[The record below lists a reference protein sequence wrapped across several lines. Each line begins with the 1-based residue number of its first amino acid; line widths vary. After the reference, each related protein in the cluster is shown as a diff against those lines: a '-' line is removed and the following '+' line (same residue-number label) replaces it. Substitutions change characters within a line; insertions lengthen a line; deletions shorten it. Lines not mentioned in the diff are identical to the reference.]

1 MRTEPHLHLFE
12 RAGSPAPC
20 SAAFAISL
28 ASCIAER
35 VREGNASAVLAARLE
50 QQVDFINALH
60 APGCNRSFAIRFIS
74 IPDSRSVSAG
84 KVEVVLLGKVSA
96 MASAQATEGARDLC
110 AEVLCL
116 LAGAMPEHSWLPVA
130 EPERFRSLWQPF
142 ARSRLHVAEIARRV
156 DQVRLSTL
164 RPRPSLGSGRASAD
178 LPAPGADCV
187 FYVHPF
193 VPRASSFSRLLRM
206 LLLQPSPVLFQAAL
220 TPVSFT
226 LEESEGL
233 AGAVSQCEHYRQ
245 QVDALAQQLLGLPPS
260 VQRLRAQALAESLL
274 EQWLRL
280 RDAPFLLQ
288 VLLASPEAIPR
299 SLAEVIGIEITA
311 PIAGSSNA
319 KNGGLAREFQCGGY
333 DVLYPETAAQ
343 RKCAVDNLCHL
354 EVAPWIPNCAPKSL
368 LRLRQMMDASEA
380 VGAFRFPL
388 AMPEGLLGA
397 EVRVAR
403 SRPLPRELAELARE
417 NGTEKLLLGENYFLG
432 CSQPTV
438 LAERER
444 LQHTY
449 IIGQTG
455 TGKTTLLKAMIVSD
469 MRAGKGLA
477 VLDPHGDL
485 HHELLALVPPD
496 RRNDVVVV
504 DPTDSVCPV
513 GLNLLECAS
522 EEERHFVVRE
532 MRAILQTLLRGQ
544 FGATAS
550 EWTGPLF
557 FQHMQMNMLL
567 AMSRPDDPGT
577 LLEFYEIFRQEDYW
591 KRWLPLQWDDPMLK
605 RWVEKSLPGVNYSAR
620 ANGQMSMGEYLS
632 TKFEDFLFDPKLRL
646 IFGQK
651 RSTFDLRQ
659 IIDEGKI
666 LLVNLAKGELA
677 EPNSRFLGM
686 LLLAK
691 IQAAAMSRVELAAAQ
706 RRPFYLY
713 VDEFQALA
721 TESFVTLLSEARK
734 FGLGLVLANQFL
746 AQIHDERINQSIVGN
761 VGTSVCF
768 RVGREDA
775 ELLERQFAPSFDAQ
789 DLANLPNWEAC
800 IKTKVRGQ
808 IVAPFSLRTGR
819 PLAAVDPGGAEQVIA
834 LSRSKYGR
842 PRAAVLEEIR
852 RSMEPPPPPKTS
864 PPERNLGKLL
874 GLTS

>member
-1 MRTEPHLHLFE
+1 MK
-12 RAGSPAPC
+12 
-20 SAAFAISL
+20 
-28 ASCIAER
+28 
-35 VREGNASAVLAARLE
+35 EGNSNAVLAARLE
-50 QQVDFINALH
+50 QQVDFINALY
-60 APGCNRSFAIRFIS
+60 APECNRSFAIRFIS
-74 IPDSRSVSAG
+74 IPDGRSITAG
-84 KVEVVLLGKVSA
+84 KVELVLFGKVSA
-96 MASAQATEGARDLC
+96 PAGAQATEGARALC

-116 LAGAMPEHSWLPVA
+116 LGGAMPEQSWVPVS

-142 ARSRLHVAEIARRV
+142 ARNRLHVAEIARRV

-164 RPRPSLGSGRASAD
+164 RPRPSLGSGRASSD

-206 LLLQPSPVLFQAAL
+206 LLLQPSPVIFQATL

-226 LEESEGL
+226 PEESEGL
-233 AGAVSQCEHYRQ
+233 AGAVNQCEHYRQ
-245 QVDALAQQLLGLPPS
+245 QVDALAHEPLGLPPS

-311 PIAGSSNA
+311 PIAGSSNV
-319 KNGGLAREFQCGGY
+319 KSGGPAREFQCG
-333 DVLYPETAAQ
+333 
-343 RKCAVDNLCHL
+343 
-354 EVAPWIPNCAPKSL
+354 
-368 LRLRQMMDASEA
+368 
-380 VGAFRFPL
+380 
-388 AMPEGLLGA
+388 
-397 EVRVAR
+397 
-403 SRPLPRELAELARE
+403 
-417 NGTEKLLLGENYFLG
+417 FLG
-432 CSQPTV
+432 CSQPAV
-438 LAERER
+438 LAEKER

-455 TGKTTLLKAMIVSD
+455 TGKTTLLKTMIVSD

-485 HHELLALVPPD
+485 HHELLALVPPE
-496 RRNDVVVV
+496 RRADVVVV
-504 DPTDSVCPV
+504 DPTDGVCPV

-532 MRAILQTLLRGQ
+532 MRAILQTLLNDQ
-544 FGATAS
+544 FGAQAS
-550 EWTGPLF
+550 QWTGPVF
-557 FQHMQMNMLL
+557 YQHMQMNMLL

-577 LLEFYEIFRQEDYW
+577 LLEFHEIFRQENYW
-591 KRWLPLQWDDPMLK
+591 KRWLPLQWDEPMLK
-605 RWVEKSLPGVNYSAR
+605 RWVEKNLPEADYKSR
-620 ANGQMSMGEYLS
+620 AKVEISMGEYLS
-632 TKFEDFLFDPKLRL
+632 TKFDDFLFDPKLRL

-691 IQAAAMSRVELAAAQ
+691 IQAAAMSRVELPAAQ

-734 FGLGLVLANQFL
+734 FGLGLVLSNQFL
-746 AQIHDERINQSIVGN
+746 SQIHDERINQSIFGN

-775 ELLERQFAPSFDAQ
+775 ELLQRQFAPYFDAE

-800 IKTKVRGQ
+800 LKTKVRGQ
-808 IVAPFSLRTGR
+808 VVAPFSLRTGL
-819 PLAAVDPGGAEQVIA
+819 PLVATDSRGAKQVIA
-834 LSRSKYGR
+834 LSRKKYGR
-842 PRAAVLEEIR
+842 PRKFVLEGIR
-852 RSMEPPPPPKTS
+852 RSMEPPPLPKS
-864 PPERNLGKLL
+864 PPVESQMRRYRE
-874 GLTS
+874 

>member
-1 MRTEPHLHLFE
+1 M
-12 RAGSPAPC
+12 
-20 SAAFAISL
+20 
-28 ASCIAER
+28 
-35 VREGNASAVLAARLE
+35 REGNSNAVLAARLE
-50 QQVDFINALH
+50 QQVDFINALY
-60 APGCNRSFAIRFIS
+60 APESNRSFAIRFIS
-74 IPDSRSVSAG
+74 IPDGRSITAG
-84 KVEVVLLGKVSA
+84 KVELVLFGKVSA
-96 MASAQATEGARDLC
+96 PAGAQATEGARSLC

-116 LAGAMPEHSWLPVA
+116 LGGAMSEQSWVPVS

-142 ARSRLHVAEIARRV
+142 AQNRLHVAEIARRV

-164 RPRPSLGSGRASAD
+164 RPRPSLGSGRASAH

-206 LLLQPSPVLFQAAL
+206 LLLQPSPVIFQAAL

-226 LEESEGL
+226 PEESEGL
-233 AGAVSQCEHYRQ
+233 AGAVNQCEHYRQ
-245 QVDALAQQLLGLPPS
+245 QVDALAHEPLGLPPS

-299 SLAEVIGIEITA
+299 SLAEAIGIEITA
-311 PIAGSSNA
+311 PIAGSSNV
-319 KNGGLAREFQCGGY
+319 KSGGPAREFQCGGY
-333 DVLYPETAAQ
+333 DVLYPETPAQ
-343 RKCAVDNLCHL
+343 RQSAIDNLCNL
-354 EVAPWIPNCAPKSL
+354 EVAPWIPTFAPKSL

-397 EVRVAR
+397 EVRAAR

-417 NGTEKLLLGENYFLG
+417 THTERLLLGENHFLG
-432 CSQPTV
+432 CSQPAV
-438 LAERER
+438 LAEKER

-455 TGKTTLLKAMIVSD
+455 TGKTTLLKTMIVSD

-485 HHELLALVPPD
+485 HHELLALVPPE
-496 RRNDVVVV
+496 RRADVVVV
-504 DPTDSVCPV
+504 DPTDGVCPV
-513 GLNLLECAS
+513 GLNLLECAI

-532 MRAILQTLLRGQ
+532 MRAILQTLLNDQ
-544 FGATAS
+544 FGAQAS
-550 EWTGPLF
+550 EWTGPVF
-557 FQHMQMNMLL
+557 YQHMQMNMLL
-567 AMSRPDDPGT
+567 AMSRPDDPGA
-577 LLEFYEIFRQEDYW
+577 LLEFHEIFRQENYW
-591 KRWLPLQWDDPMLK
+591 KRWLPLQWDEPMLK
-605 RWVEKSLPGVNYSAR
+605 RWVEKNLPEADYKSR
-620 ANGQMSMGEYLS
+620 AKGEISMGEYLS
-632 TKFEDFLFDPKLRL
+632 TKFDDFLFDPKLRL

-691 IQAAAMSRVELAAAQ
+691 IQAAAMSRVELPAAQ

-734 FGLGLVLANQFL
+734 FGLGLVLSNQFL
-746 AQIHDERINQSIVGN
+746 SQIHDERINQSIFGN

-775 ELLERQFAPSFDAQ
+775 ELLQRQFAPYFDAE

-800 IKTKVRGQ
+800 LKTKVRGQ
-808 IVAPFSLRTGR
+808 VVAPFTLRTGL
-819 PLAAVDPGGAEQVIA
+819 PLVATDSRGAKQVIA
-834 LSRSKYGR
+834 LSRKKYGR
-842 PRAAVLEEIR
+842 PRKFVLEGIR
-852 RSMEPPPPPKTS
+852 RSMEPPPLPKS
-864 PPERNLGKLL
+864 PPVESQIRRFRE
-874 GLTS
+874 